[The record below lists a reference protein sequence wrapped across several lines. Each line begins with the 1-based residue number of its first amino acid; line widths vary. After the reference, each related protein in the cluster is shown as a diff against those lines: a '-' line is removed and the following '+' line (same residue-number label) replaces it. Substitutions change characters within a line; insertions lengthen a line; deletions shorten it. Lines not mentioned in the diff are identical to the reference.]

1 MNRKCVG
8 MSRRRRPNAPP
19 ARLSEAAVFSR
30 QFSHSR
36 RDNLIGN
43 ISLNIIRLT
52 RPVPCPGELHRV
64 PRSK

>member
-36 RDNLIGN
+36 RDNLKYFFKHYSSDPAG
-43 ISLNIIRLT
+43 SLSR
-52 RPVPCPGELHRV
+52 
-64 PRSK
+64 

>member
-43 ISLNIIRLT
+43 ISFKHYSSDPAGSLSR
-52 RPVPCPGELHRV
+52 
-64 PRSK
+64 